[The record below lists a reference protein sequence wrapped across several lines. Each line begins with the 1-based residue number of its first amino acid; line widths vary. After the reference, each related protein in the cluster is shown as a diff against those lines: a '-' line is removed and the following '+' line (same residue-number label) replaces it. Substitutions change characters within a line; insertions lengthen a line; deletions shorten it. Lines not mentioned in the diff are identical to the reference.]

1 MHAGEGLGSDE
12 RLSCLCPV
20 CTIGFVCG
28 DDIMMVLVVIQYS
41 IKSVNV
47 VVSQLDLD
55 KTMMVM
61 LMEVA

>member
-1 MHAGEGLGSDE
+1 
-12 RLSCLCPV
+12 
-20 CTIGFVCG
+20 
-28 DDIMMVLVVIQYS
+28 VLVVIQYS